1 MKRSFLTI
9 ALATIL
15 WPLSAAAQQAFTT
28 APVDVYAG
36 PSSDY
41 PRVASLPPN
50 TSVHVDG
57 CLADWA
63 WCDVDFSGDRGWV
76 YAADLAYSY
85 ENRRVVIIDNG
96 PRLGLP
102 VLSFSLNTYW
112 ESHYRDRPWFAQRE
126 DWQRR
131 VAVQGDR
138 GGPPPAGRAAARTSG
153 ATSQPGNVEPAPSAR
168 SERQPGETSQPPTES
183 PSRPAEESQRRMTQ
197 PQTQTQT
204 QQQMQARP
212 QGQPG
217 VSQSESGR
225 PQSAPETDN
234 AKRSKAPQPAESQ
247 REGQGKSGA
256 QAPGPSAAPSASS
269 AERGRPS
276 TNAEERGTASEQ
288 RGAASRDDTGR
299 DNGSRAEVQR
309 GQRQDEQDRGASGNQ
324 GARPADTNGGG

>member
-76 YAADLAYSY
+76 YAGDLAYSY

-138 GGPPPAGRAAARTSG
+138 GGPPPAGRAAARASG
-153 ATSQPGNVEPAPSAR
+153 ATSQPANVEPAPSAR

-197 PQTQTQT
+197 PQPQTQT

-225 PQSAPETDN
+225 PQSAPDTDN
-234 AKRSKAPQPAESQ
+234 AQRSKAPQP
-247 REGQGKSGA
+247 G
-256 QAPGPSAAPSASS
+256 
-269 AERGRPS
+269 
-276 TNAEERGTASEQ
+276 
-288 RGAASRDDTGR
+288 